1 MPRLVALL
9 LACAAAMPFSPEAP
23 RAQEACLSSAETQ
36 EAVSEKRAVAPVVA
50 LRSAREHAGGETL
63 RARLCRHEENL
74 AYLVTALRKDGKVLR
89 VVVDAMSGSV
99 IETR

>member
-1 MPRLVALL
+1 MALL
-9 LACAAAMPFSPEAP
+9 LASIAVLPLSPDP
-23 RAQEACLSSAETQ
+23 VRAQQACLSSVETQ

-50 LRSAREHAGGETL
+50 LRSAKVHAGGEPL
-63 RARLCRHEENL
+63 RARLCRHDENL

-89 VVVDAMSGSV
+89 VVVDAVSGSV